1 MGVSLGKRP
10 ANFRHGGGLRDEGG
24 LECGELSPLCSACA
38 VFGDNS
44 FCFDSEL
51 ELGDQS
57 AAGSPH
63 SNNQN
68 RTGLRL
74 IHKPVAVIIVAAFVR
89 KDHNMKQSSFTAVL
103 EKEGSEFVALCPELD
118 VASQGETIESA
129 MTNLREAVELFLE
142 CASPE
147 ELQQRIRHEV
157 FVTRFEAAY
166 A

>member
-1 MGVSLGKRP
+1 MR
-10 ANFRHGGGLRDEGG
+10 
-24 LECGELSPLCSACA
+24 
-38 VFGDNS
+38 
-44 FCFDSEL
+44 
-51 ELGDQS
+51 
-57 AAGSPH
+57 
-63 SNNQN
+63 
-68 RTGLRL
+68 
-74 IHKPVAVIIVAAFVR
+74 
-89 KDHNMKQSSFTAVL
+89 QSSFTALL

-147 ELQQRIRHEV
+147 EIQQRLHPEV